1 MNRLIGAAALVFI
14 ASAALAD
21 RVAID
26 TTVRIQGSG
35 IELGW
40 HDGKITVTSEGC
52 TMIKLQKPTRNGYT
66 LIGLPATR
74 RMQRQQGGD
83 WVEVPLEALR
93 DNEPRQCLEAG
104 AD

>member
-1 MNRLIGAAALVFI
+1 MNRLIGAAALVFM

-26 TTVRIQGSG
+26 TTVRIEGSG

-74 RMQRQQGGD
+74 RMQRQRGGD
-83 WVEVPLEALR
+83 WVDVPLEALR
-93 DNEPRQCLEAG
+93 DNEPRQCLEEG

>member
-1 MNRLIGAAALVFI
+1 MNRLIGAAALAFM

-26 TTVRIQGSG
+26 TTVRIEGSG

-40 HDGKITVTSEGC
+40 HDGRITVTGGGC
-52 TMIKLQKPTRNGYT
+52 TMIKLQKPTRDGYT
-66 LIGLPATR
+66 LISLVATK
-74 RMQRQQGGD
+74 RMQRQQGGT

-93 DNEPRQCLEAG
+93 DNEPRQCLEEG